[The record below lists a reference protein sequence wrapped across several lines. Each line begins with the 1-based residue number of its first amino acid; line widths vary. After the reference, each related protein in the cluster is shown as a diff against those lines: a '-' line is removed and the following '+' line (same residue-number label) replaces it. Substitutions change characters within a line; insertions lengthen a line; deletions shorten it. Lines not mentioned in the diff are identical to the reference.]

1 MLITKGLLFANR
13 TFPNKTAIIDGEDT
27 FTYREFT
34 SRTAKLKAALQN
46 MGIQKGDRIGILM
59 LNNFRYL
66 EIMYAATSFG
76 AIVVPINVRL
86 TAPEVSFILND
97 ANVETLFIHQEFIPM
112 VKEIKE
118 NVNSLKRIVLA
129 EASTQDRD
137 YILYESLIHEQSANT
152 LTIEHVNEEDV
163 AGLFY
168 TGGTTGRSKGVMLT
182 HKNLVNNAFH
192 AALNL
197 KYHEK
202 EIYLHAAPMFH
213 LADQASTF
221 AITLVGGTHAHI
233 RTFSPEKVLYAI
245 ETHKI
250 TAVLLVPTMI
260 NMVIHSPQFNRYNVK
275 NLQKILYGASPISV
289 EVLKKAMSLLPNT
302 QFIQA
307 YGMTE
312 AAPIVTVLRAED
324 HIVNDNPKTLKRL
337 QSCGQ
342 AVQGVELKI
351 VDPNGREVRGHEVG
365 EIVVKAPNI
374 MKGYWNLPEET
385 ARALQNGWYFTGD
398 LGYKDDE
405 DYVYIVDRAKDMIIS
420 GGENIY
426 STEVENVLYEHSA
439 VLECAVIGIPDE
451 KWGEVVKAVI
461 VLKEGEYP
469 TRDEIITFMKG
480 KLAPYK
486 VPKEIEFVSA
496 LPKSGAGKIL
506 KRHLR
511 NQHWKEK
518 ERRVH

>member
-202 EIYLHAAPMFH
+202 EIYLHG
-213 LADQASTF
+213 STD
-221 AITLVGGTHAHI
+221 
-233 RTFSPEKVLYAI
+233 
-245 ETHKI
+245 
-250 TAVLLVPTMI
+250 VP
-260 NMVIHSPQFNRYNVK
+260 SR
-275 NLQKILYGASPISV
+275 
-289 EVLKKAMSLLPNT
+289 
-302 QFIQA
+302 
-307 YGMTE
+307 
-312 AAPIVTVLRAED
+312 
-324 HIVNDNPKTLKRL
+324 
-337 QSCGQ
+337 
-342 AVQGVELKI
+342 
-351 VDPNGREVRGHEVG
+351 
-365 EIVVKAPNI
+365 
-374 MKGYWNLPEET
+374 
-385 ARALQNGWYFTGD
+385 
-398 LGYKDDE
+398 
-405 DYVYIVDRAKDMIIS
+405 
-420 GGENIY
+420 
-426 STEVENVLYEHSA
+426 
-439 VLECAVIGIPDE
+439 
-451 KWGEVVKAVI
+451 
-461 VLKEGEYP
+461 
-469 TRDEIITFMKG
+469 
-480 KLAPYK
+480 
-486 VPKEIEFVSA
+486 
-496 LPKSGAGKIL
+496 
-506 KRHLR
+506 
-511 NQHWKEK
+511 
-518 ERRVH
+518 